1 MCFADPPK
9 TPPIIRNDPVADAA
23 KAAAEAQATANAET
37 ATRRTTRRMS
47 ALSTGAGLAP
57 ASALGAGKTTLGG

>member
-1 MCFADPPK
+1 MCFTDPPK
-9 TPPIIRNDPVADAA
+9 TPQVIRTDPVADAA

-47 ALSTGAGLAP
+47 ALSTGAGVAT
-57 ASALGAGKTTLGG
+57 SAMSAGKTTLGG